1 MATEIMVEGADELA
15 RALRKLSDEV
25 RKGVLAGALAP
36 AALPVLR
43 AAQAYAPKG
52 VPEDHFAAT
61 DRLVGSGG
69 KDTKPPRSLAQSLE
83 IRWGKSDADHA
94 DVAIGS
100 FGRSGMAR
108 GSEKLGPASYQHG
121 FVELGTA
128 HNRAHPY
135 LRPALDSTK
144 DQVIAKVTHWLRYLM
159 STVGPAT

>member
-1 MATEIMVEGADELA
+1 MATEIMVEGAEELA
-15 RALRKLSDEV
+15 RALARIGDEARKS
-25 RKGVLAGALAP
+25 VLAGALGP

-43 AAQAYAPKG
+43 AAQGYAPKG
-52 VPEDHFAAT
+52 APEDHFAAT

-69 KDTKPPRSLAQSLE
+69 KDTTPPRSLAESLE

-94 DVAIGS
+94 DVVIGS
-100 FGRSGMAR
+100 FGRR
-108 GSEKLGPASYQHG
+108 GRTEPLGPTSYQHG

-128 HNRAHPY
+128 HSKAHPY

-144 DQVIAKVTHWLRYLM
+144 DQVVAKITHWLRHLL

>member
-25 RKGVLAGALAP
+25 REGVLSGALAP

-52 VPEDHFAAT
+52 APEDHFAAT

-69 KDTKPPRSLAQSLE
+69 KDTKPPRSLAESLE

-94 DVAIGS
+94 DVMIGS
-100 FGRSGMAR
+100 FGRSGEGR
-108 GSEKLGPASYQHG
+108 GSEPLGPSSYQHG

-128 HNRAHPY
+128 HSKAHPY

-144 DQVIAKVTHWLRYLM
+144 DQVIAKISHWLRYLVDQAGR
-159 STVGPAT
+159 SV

>member
-15 RALRKLSDEV
+15 RALRKLTDEA
-25 RKGVLAGALAP
+25 RASVLAGALAP

-43 AAQAYAPKG
+43 AAQGYAPKG
-52 VPEDHFAAT
+52 AT
-61 DRLVGSGG
+61 GD
-69 KDTKPPRSLAQSLE
+69 LAQSLE

-100 FGRSGMAR
+100 FGRSGEAR
-108 GSEKLGPASYQHG
+108 GSEKLGPKSYQHG

-144 DQVIAKVTHWLRYLM
+144 DQVVAKITHWLRYLM